1 MKLTGNFI
9 MPGTE
14 GAEYSVNFRNQDD
27 DSSRTIIDGTT
38 IIEDWS
44 GLHGPANRDN
54 STKLVGG
61 QTYRYERYWGE
72 RGGGAVLRQYWKI
85 DGIHNGYIFMK
96 GEDFFSD

>member
-1 MKLTGNFI
+1 
-9 MPGTE
+9 MPGTA